1 MPKAPLMTMSPRSP
15 AAEVTC
21 CHWLPAP
28 AVTEEPG
35 MLKEQPCGRKP
46 EVNQRW
52 LLRLRVQIESEYGW
66 TDLAS
71 SACNGKVSSTYLP
84 KKSAPV
90 LDVQPDV
97 LTPRSRRRRST
108 SPALLAV
115 TTYTGYP
122 TVVHAPLLGMQL

>member
-1 MPKAPLMTMSPRSP
+1 MFWHSLATMTSPPGVTSSISCTMSAPRPYFALSPPWPPLDRKPPRLTVPKAPLMTMSPRSL

-46 EVNQRW
+46 ELNQRW

-71 SACNGKVSSTYLP
+71 SACS
-84 KKSAPV
+84 
-90 LDVQPDV
+90 D
-97 LTPRSRRRRST
+97 
-108 SPALLAV
+108 
-115 TTYTGYP
+115 
-122 TVVHAPLLGMQL
+122 